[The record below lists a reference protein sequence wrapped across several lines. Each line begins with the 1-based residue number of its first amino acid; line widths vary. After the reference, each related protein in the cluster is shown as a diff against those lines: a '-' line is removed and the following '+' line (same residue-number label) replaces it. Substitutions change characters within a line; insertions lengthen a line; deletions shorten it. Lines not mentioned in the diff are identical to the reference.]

1 MRSPNSRVRCK
12 LISFLIKRQS
22 WLISYIFVSE
32 LLKKITWS
40 FSKQKCSSNIKKKTL
55 KKITKPQSKRIPTKI
70 CSFVS
75 TYRAQYRRQVHDEIA
90 MAPFNQNKHIL
101 HKTNIPD
108 KIMNMKKIVM
118 ITWINDRWNIQHW
131 AHYTERRQTM
141 RKTQRRK
148 HNEEN

>member
-40 FSKQKCSSNIKKKTL
+40 FSKQKCSTNIKKKTL
-55 KKITKPQSKRIPTKI
+55 KKRIPTKI

-75 TYRAQYRRQVHDEIA
+75 TYSAQYRRQVHDEIA

-118 ITWINDRWNIQHW
+118 ITWINDRYNIQHW
-131 AHYTERRQTM
+131 AQTQNGD
-141 RKTQRRK
+141 KQCEK
-148 HNEEN
+148 HNAENRTQKTRKD